1 MSGRH
6 FISRNYKHP
15 YCGGVIARTDI
26 ELTLERLG
34 FTNIGL
40 RRTFCRN
47 NIVNAAGCF
56 LSALTGMARIKSGDI
71 LLLQYPM
78 SRYYRMVCRVAKWR
92 KAKIITLIHDLRAFR
107 NKSITAQTENR
118 HLSDSDVLLTHNG
131 KMRQWL
137 SDHGCRVPMVDYTIM
152 DYLHG
157 ESGAAP
163 VPIDGKYSMYYVGN
177 LSYRTNGFLYELA
190 ALMPDT
196 DFYFYGLNPDTE
208 RIGRLPNVSYMGFRA
223 DSEIIASHKGD
234 FGISWYGTSLDSG
247 VGDVGEY
254 MEYNN
259 PHKVSLYL
267 RCNTPVIV
275 WDKAGR
281 ADFIEAENI
290 GIKVGSLRD
299 IKSAFERISPD
310 DYRKMTEN
318 VERVNRKLKNG
329 AYLEEALQKALRLID

>member
-26 ELTLERLG
+26 EIILEKLG
-34 FTNIGL
+34 FTNIGMK
-40 RRTFCRN
+40 RTFCGS
-47 NIVNAAGCF
+47 NIFNAVAGF
-56 LSALTGMARIKSGDI
+56 LSVLSGMVRIKSGDT

-92 KAKIITLIHDLRAFR
+92 KAKVITLIHDLRAFR

-137 SDHGCRVPMVDYTIM
+137 SDHGCCVPMVDYTIM

-157 ESGAAP
+157 ESGPAP
-163 VPIDGKYSMYYVGN
+163 VVTGGNYSMYYVGN

-196 DFYFYGLNPDTE
+196 DFYLYGLNPDID
-208 RIGRLPNVSYMGFRA
+208 RIESLPNVRYMGFMA
-223 DSEIIASHKGD
+223 DREIISSHKGD

-247 VGDVGEY
+247 VGAVGEY

-281 ADFIEAENI
+281 AEFIESENI
-290 GIKVGSLRD
+290 GIKVSDLKD
-299 IKSAFERISPD
+299 LKSAFDRISCD
-310 DYRKMTEN
+310 SYRKMTEN
-318 VERVNRKLKNG
+318 VERINRRLKNG
-329 AYLEEALQKALRLID
+329 YYLEEALGKAFEIIA